1 MFIGSQ
7 NQYNQEIGRGQGNRA
22 IRLNVKKLAKVI
34 ENNKLTSDIIT
45 RLVGGSTPPKNARV
59 WKEWES
65 CGYKCALGDRSAQN
79 RVSHILAIIILK

>member
-1 MFIGSQ
+1 VFIGSQ

-22 IRLNVKKLAKVI
+22 IRLNVK
-34 ENNKLTSDIIT
+34 KLTSDIIT